1 MPGRNPHHSATL
13 RAQSHPNPM
22 PKTLVL
28 HAWLLGAGWFRGPLI
43 APLSSTSLLAS
54 CDHVSCARAPTP
66 CSCRPPARVRPFA
79 EPRVQRGDAQTDI
92 AWRTYPLLP
101 HGSRLLSLMKQ
112 HSQCVR
118 RPTRGVN
125 QTRRQAETGRRGH
138 RSLRA
143 MWCPQSLAGLTR
155 SLQGVPPSLWVLY
168 VAVAMYALCYQ
179 MQVRL
184 YSGSMPDNAA
194 QSPSTALDAPG
205 V

>member
-1 MPGRNPHHSATL
+1 VPGRNPHHSATL

-118 RPTRGVN
+118 RPY
-125 QTRRQAETGRRGH
+125 TRREPDAAPSGDG
-138 RSLRA
+138 SSWA
-143 MWCPQSLAGLTR
+143 PLAACDV
-155 SLQGVPPSLWVLY
+155 VPT
-168 VAVAMYALCYQ
+168 VAGWADTLA
-179 MQVRL
+179 
-184 YSGSMPDNAA
+184 SGSASQSVGALRVGCHVCTMLPNAG
-194 QSPSTALDAPG
+194 APLFWFHAG
-205 V
+205 